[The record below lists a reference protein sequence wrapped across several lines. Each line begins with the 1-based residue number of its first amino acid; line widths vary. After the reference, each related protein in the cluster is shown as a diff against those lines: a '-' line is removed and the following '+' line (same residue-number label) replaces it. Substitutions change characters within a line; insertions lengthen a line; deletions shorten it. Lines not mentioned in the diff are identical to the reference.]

1 MSRRLAAILF
11 LCAAI
16 GISLAVSTRSFDARI
31 SAKDLLR
38 EAARDGGP
46 LDQIFAQQAGQGY
59 YVDAL
64 ITARQIASGVPRSAS
79 ERELS
84 GLTEELIQIRAENG
98 DIQGA
103 KEMVRQLSGSLLSPR
118 GPETT
123 RDIARIQVGR
133 GDLRGALETTATPDD
148 ADKVMEEFGS
158 REIANGDFEGGLKTA
173 EQVSERSAYDLF
185 YEVGS
190 ALRDRGEPQRLDE
203 LASHMTDRKRAAEL
217 VDAARFTLRPS
228 ARIASGTIQET
239 PCDIA
244 WSDGNAGKFAEAY
257 RLVDQNRCRYSDIA
271 VKQFAVDTVEAERE
285 LRRSTDTADVSNGLA
300 YMSEAAAKKGDVSNA
315 IRLLESARQ
324 VSGKQD
330 FCPDCVREIAWAW
343 TLKGQSRPVLRWARS
358 MPIIDPGRSDALLG
372 MAQAL
377 GHARPH

>member
-1 MSRRLAAILF
+1 VSRRLAAILF
-11 LCAAI
+11 LCTAI
-16 GISLAVSTRSFDARI
+16 GISLAVSTGSFDARI
-31 SAKDLLR
+31 FAKDLLR

-64 ITARQIASGVPRSAS
+64 VTARQIASVVPRSAS

-84 GLTEELIQIRAENG
+84 ALTEELIQMRAANG

-103 KEMVRQLSGSLLSPR
+103 KEMVKQLSGSLLSPR

-148 ADKVMEEFGS
+148 ADWVMEEFGS
-158 REIANGDFEGGLKTA
+158 LEIANGDFEGGLKTA
-173 EQVSERSAYDLF
+173 ERVSERSAYDLF

-190 ALRDRGEPQRLDE
+190 ALRERGEPQRLDE

-217 VDAARFTLRPS
+217 LDAARFTLRPS
-228 ARIASGTIQET
+228 AHIASGTIQET

-257 RLVDQNRCRYSDIA
+257 RLVDQNKCRYSDIA
-271 VKQFAVDTVEAERE
+271 LKQFAVDTVEAERE

-300 YMSEAAAKKGDVSNA
+300 SMSEAAANKGDVSTA

-358 MPIIDPGRSDALLG
+358 MPITDPGRSDALLG